1 MFQEVVIEIC
11 LISHVCLSFQ
21 FFAAEENDILTNT
34 LSLSQCPVW
43 LWVMS
48 DQPCCYA
55 GSGVRFNFFFFFL
68 LWLVLLFIPHNHLA
82 VGFPFWKGSLPLQ
95 GSEFCPAVAVSSFFL
110 RGRCRV
116 WPPRRSACCGR
127 HCCLCWCL
135 LMEMRCRHPAFPC
148 PTVHPLPVSC
158 SLPSTA
164 VVFLWR
170 TITLDPPLC
179 VWQTELNQG
188 RREQLGVG
196 DRYRTWRL
204 EMYSKLLCGKV
215 SLVWFCGTEPWWG
228 CGLVCEWENATE
240 RRACSGTYR
249 LCGTGQ
255 AARLPWS
262 HH

>member
-1 MFQEVVIEIC
+1 MFA
-11 LISHVCLSFQ
+11 SLSN

-34 LSLSQCPVW
+34 LSLSQYPVW

-48 DQPCCYA
+48 DDRCSYA
-55 GSGVRFNFFFFFL
+55 GSGVRFNFFFFPPVTGSSFHTSL
-68 LWLVLLFIPHNHLA
+68 SSGSWLPVLK
-82 VGFPFWKGSLPLQ
+82 GFPPSPGF
-95 GSEFCPAVAVSSFFL
+95 EYCPAVVVSSFFL

-127 HCCLCWCL
+127 RCCLCWCL
-135 LMEMRCRHPAFPC
+135 LTEMRCQHLAFPC
-148 PTVHPLPVSC
+148 STIHPLPVPC

-170 TITLDPPLC
+170 TITVDPLLC

-188 RREQLGVG
+188 RREQLGVR
-196 DRYRTWRL
+196 DRYQTWRL

-228 CGLVCEWENATE
+228 CGLVCEWEDATE
-240 RRACSGTYR
+240 CRVCSGACR

-255 AARLPWS
+255 AVRLPWCS
-262 HH
+262 FRTDIVLTPMP